1 MRVLEMAELP
11 FTADLTHVHTV
22 TDDRLQYLIGLGSA
36 LAFAILAYA
45 LIIWEFA
52 ARGFNPFTVG
62 VSAFI
67 GAFGTLSLFLAL
79 ELITGL
85 PKPLR
90 LTATTDQLSITLSNG
105 RTRVYRWADPRMHF
119 QIIQMVDFAG
129 EGDAGAVLMAPRRA
143 GVDLTLEVANRT
155 IETARALGSEVSL
168 RRKRIRYMGV
178 RPVYTIRG
186 RRPPLST

>member
-1 MRVLEMAELP
+1 MAVLP
-11 FTADLTHVHTV
+11 FTADLTHVRTV

-36 LAFAILAYA
+36 LAIAILAYA
-45 LIIWEFA
+45 GITWEFA
-52 ARGFNPFTVG
+52 ARGFNPFTIG
-62 VSAFI
+62 VSVFV